1 MHKEILEQLL
11 QIVKRIETNIIPNL
25 TWLSVSDLAQYIKS
39 SESSIR
45 RLVTR
50 NEIPY
55 KRIGANGKIV
65 FHKRQI
71 DLWLLSGEKNPG
83 KRSRAIFQDL
93 L

>member
-1 MHKEILEQLL
+1 MTDDFKMLFLKLESIEQ
-11 QIVKRIETNIIPNL
+11 RITPAA
-25 TWLSVSDLAQYIKS
+25 TWLSVSDLGEYLGI

-45 RLVTR
+45 RLVAR
-50 NEIPY
+50 NEIPF
-55 KRIGANGKIV
+55 KRVGLNGKIV

-83 KRSRAIFQDL
+83 KRAMAIFRDL